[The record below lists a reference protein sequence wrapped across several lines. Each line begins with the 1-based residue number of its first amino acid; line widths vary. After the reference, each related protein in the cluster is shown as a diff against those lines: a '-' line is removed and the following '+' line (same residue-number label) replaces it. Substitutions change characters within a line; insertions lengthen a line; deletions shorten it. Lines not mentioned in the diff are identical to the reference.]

1 MRNKLAGWLLLL
13 PLLLTAWGAFQYWR
27 ISDEYQAYQ
36 YIMSEKA
43 ELQRLIAEDPNTQ
56 ITYDDGETVSAGQQ
70 LGMIN
75 RELNKYSSEIAMIL
89 ARVGVSLGTVATG
102 ILSLLFGAGAIYL
115 CISSGRAARR

>member
-43 ELQRLIAEDPNTQ
+43 EL
-56 ITYDDGETVSAGQQ
+56 
-70 LGMIN
+70 
-75 RELNKYSSEIAMIL
+75 
-89 ARVGVSLGTVATG
+89 
-102 ILSLLFGAGAIYL
+102 
-115 CISSGRAARR
+115 